1 METILLHEQMTKRAA
16 EAMALEWLGKVGI
29 RDVPVTA
36 KAYPHELSGGMQQRV
51 MIAMGLM
58 LGPDLV
64 IADEPTTALDVTVQ
78 AQVLR
83 LMKELHRANSGV
95 LLITH
100 DLGVV
105 SQMATRLAVMK
116 DGHVVETTEDP
127 AAFFT
132 APKHPY
138 SQGLIR
144 EARKMELES

>member
-1 METILLHEQMTKRAA
+1 M
-16 EAMALEWLGKVGI
+16 
-29 RDVPVTA
+29 PVIA
-36 KAYPHELSGGMQQRV
+36 RAYPHELSGGMQQRV

-78 AQVLR
+78 AQVLK
-83 LMKELHRANSGV
+83 LMKALHQANSGV

-105 SQMATRLAVMK
+105 SQMATKLAVMK
-116 DGHVVETTEDP
+116 AGRVVEKTSDP
-127 AAFFT
+127 AAFF
-132 APKHPY
+132 ASPVHPY

-144 EARKMELES
+144 EARRMELEN

>member
-1 METILLHEQMTKRAA
+1 
-16 EAMALEWLGKVGI
+16 
-29 RDVPVTA
+29 
-36 KAYPHELSGGMQQRV
+36 MQQRV

-58 LGPDLV
+58 LNPDLV
-64 IADEPTTALDVTVQ
+64 IADEPTTALDVTIQ

-83 LMKELHRANSGV
+83 LMRDLHQANSAV

-116 DGHVVETTEDP
+116 DGRVVETSDDP
-127 AAFFT
+127 AAFFA

-138 SQGLIR
+138 SQNLVR
-144 EARKMELES
+144 EARKMELE